1 MRQIILDT
9 ETTGLDP
16 KRGHRIIEI
25 GCIEMINRR
34 LTRRQFHFY
43 INPERDIDE
52 GARKVH
58 GISSEFL
65 SDKPTFAQIKDE
77 FIEFVKGGELIIHNA
92 PFDVGFL
99 NYEFRRL
106 GKSCGRIQDYCK
118 IIDTLTLAREM
129 HPGQKNS
136 LDALTKRY
144 EISNFNRE
152 LHGALLDSEILAQV
166 YLAMTS
172 GQSSFFGD
180 PTKVSHA
187 SSDLIEIRRI
197 DSKRAP
203 IPVICASKEEL
214 SAHKVKLAALSE
226 ASGTEI
232 DW

>member
-1 MRQIILDT
+1 
-9 ETTGLDP
+9 
-16 KRGHRIIEI
+16 
-25 GCIEMINRR
+25 MINRR
-34 LTRRQFHFY
+34 LTRRHFHFY

-65 SDKPTFAQIKDE
+65 ADKPLFAEIKDD
-77 FIEFVKGGELIIHNA
+77 FIEFVKGAELIIHNA
-92 PFDVGFL
+92 PFDVGFI
-99 NYEFRRL
+99 NYEFKRL
-106 GKSCGRIQDYCK
+106 GRECGRIQDYCK

-166 YLAMTS
+166 YLSMTS

-180 PTKVSHA
+180 PTKVQH
-187 SSDLIEIRRI
+187 SSNDSIEIRRI

-203 IPVICASKEEL
+203 IPVISASPDDL
-214 SAHKVKLAALSE
+214 SAHKAKLAALSE
-226 ASGTEI
+226 ASGTDI